1 MPAASPIGDSVRS
14 ECLAIVARTRPIPL
28 RLLKTRTAFRK
39 PPAHAIGFD
48 GGNFKHIAEEAAA
61 FVPRHRGEF
70 SRHRADVI
78 DGGPAIRLALLWH
91 SSTRVHVCR

>member
-1 MPAASPIGDSVRS
+1 VLGYRCAGARYRCVR
-14 ECLAIVARTRPIPL
+14 LRRGLPL
-28 RLLKTRTAFRK
+28 GS
-39 PPAHAIGFD
+39 PAHVLGFD
-48 GGNFKHIAEEAAA
+48 SGNFEHVAEKATA

-91 SSTRVHVCR
+91 STMRVHVYR